1 MRYAGAP
8 MGWPKRASIS
18 LSLALSG
25 LGCGDPP
32 GDSDAGGSSSGAASS
47 TQPGSTSHAEATT
60 AAASTSAPP
69 DSTGPVDADSTT
81 SPDRGLDDVLRLHH
95 VQDKGTHNSYHLAP
109 AVPFDPSHAY
119 SHAPLPE
126 QLQSQGVRTFELD
139 VHREVDG
146 TLQVYHIIG
155 IDDQSTCDTL
165 DACLQQIKGWSDAN
179 PEHLPIVVWLEL
191 KDDTGGQP
199 LDTPEALQLLDEA
212 VTSVFPPDRL
222 LSPDDVQG
230 DFRTL
235 RERLRTEGWPTLGE
249 LRGQV
254 LVTILDTD
262 APAEVY
268 TSGYTTLAG
277 KPLFVRA
284 DSNQLELPWAAICKL
299 GIDETEAIAAA
310 HAGNLLVATN
320 VCGAADSDETCFAAR
335 EQAMDAGFH
344 MLKDD
349 FPAPVDDREYWL
361 DFPDGDPARCNPV
374 TAPPECTSE
383 ALESL

>member
-1 MRYAGAP
+1 MGRRTGA
-8 MGWPKRASIS
+8 RIS
-18 LSLALSG
+18 LSLALCG

-32 GDSDAGGSSSGAASS
+32 ASSDASGSSTAAEGS
-47 TQPGSTSHAEATT
+47 TQPASTAEASATTGEAETT
-60 AAASTSAPP
+60 AAASTTA
-69 DSTGPVDADSTT
+69 ADSTT
-81 SPDRGLDDVLRLHH
+81 GSPNPLDDVLRLHH
-95 VQDKGTHNSYHLAP
+95 AQVKGTHNSYHLEP
-109 AVPFDPSHAY
+109 ALPFDPSHEY

-146 TLQVYHIIG
+146 TLEVYHIIG
-155 IDDQSTCDTL
+155 IDAETTCDTL
-165 DACLQQIKGWSDAN
+165 GECLTQIKGWSDAN
-179 PEHLPIVVWLEL
+179 PEHLPVIVWLEL

-199 LDTPEALQLLDEA
+199 LDTPEALALLDEA

-222 LSPDDVQG
+222 LTPDDVQG
-230 DFRTL
+230 RFPTL

-254 LVTILDTD
+254 IVTILDTD

-284 DSNQLELPWAAICKL
+284 DSDQLELPWAAIAKL
-299 GIDETEAIAAA
+299 GIDETDAIAAA
-310 HAGNLLVATN
+310 HAGNLVIATN
-320 VCGAADSDETCFAAR
+320 VCGAGDSDDACFAAR
-335 EQAMDAGFH
+335 QQAMDAGFH

-361 DFPDGDPARCNPV
+361 DLTDGEPARCNPV
-374 TAPPECTSE
+374 TAPPECTSG

>member
-1 MRYAGAP
+1 MARRTGA
-8 MGWPKRASIS
+8 RIS
-18 LSLALSG
+18 LSLALCG

-32 GDSDAGGSSSGAASS
+32 AGTDAGGSSSGAEGS
-47 TQPGSTSHAEATT
+47 TQPASTTETTVAAETT
-60 AAASTSAPP
+60 AAPGTTTA
-69 DSTGPVDADSTT
+69 ADSTT
-81 SPDRGLDDVLRLHH
+81 DATIPPGDDLRLHH
-95 VQDKGTHNSYHLAP
+95 AQVKGTHNSYHLAP
-109 AVPFDPSHAY
+109 ALPFDASHEY

-126 QLQSQGVRTFELD
+126 QLQSQGVRAFELD
-139 VHREVDG
+139 VHRTVGG
-146 TLQVYHIIG
+146 TLEVYHIVG
-155 IDDQSTCDTL
+155 IDAETTCDTL
-165 DACLQQIKGWSDAN
+165 DLCLMEIKGWSDAN

-199 LDTPEALQLLDEA
+199 LDTPEALALLDAA
-212 VTSVFPPDRL
+212 VTSVFPPAQL
-222 LSPDDVQG
+222 LTPDDVQG
-230 DFRTL
+230 SFPTL
-235 RERLRTEGWPTLGE
+235 RERLQAEGWPTLGE

-284 DSNQLELPWAAICKL
+284 DSDQLALPWAAIAKL
-299 GIDETEAIAAA
+299 GIDETDAIAAA
-310 HAGNLLVATN
+310 HAGNLVIATN
-320 VCGAADSDETCFAAR
+320 VCGAAETDEACFAAR
-335 EQAMDAGFH
+335 EQAQDAGFH

-361 DFPDGDPARCNPV
+361 DFPDGRPARCNPV
-374 TAPPECTSE
+374 TAPPECTAE